1 MKNAKKGFTLVE
13 LLVVIAML
21 AILATVTVVGLTGC
35 IEEAKLSV
43 DLQGVEQMN
52 TALEA
57 ASVTGAPKNFKEFD
71 KILTDAGFNTEEG
84 IRSLVDGYAIYWYK
98 THNVVV
104 LAKDDGTLEGPGYEA
119 DMAADFANDFASK
132 NNIYDLAMCGS
143 KFYVGDA
150 PVGSLQEA
158 LNIGGKINLASDI
171 EIDTMVNVSKDTEL
185 NLNGYS
191 ITSTIASGRP
201 FNVVG
206 NVKFTLNAEDSEV
219 AFGAYG
225 LIAIKGSNQE
235 AITANVVINGGSFEG
250 EMDNGAFIKVVNDA
264 NATVILNNVTYK
276 DNTNLGCT
284 TDVGT
289 DVSYITH
296 MNSGRNCLLDI
307 QVNGGKYDADCGFIA
322 PSGSF
327 ENVTINARGFGIYAI
342 NASIEGCSITTTNIH
357 DVGGHTPAAAVAV
370 SNAGTITVND
380 SVLNAGEDGD
390 ATALYS
396 GKLIEITNSA
406 ITGNH
411 HTYGDSEAS
420 VTVDG
425 VAQELV
431 RS

>member
-1 MKNAKKGFTLVE
+1 MKNTKKGFTLVE

-43 DLQGVEQMN
+43 DMQGVEQMN

-71 KILTDAGFNTEEG
+71 EILTGAGFNTEEG

-119 DMAADFANDFASK
+119 DMAADFAKDFASK

-206 NVKFTLNAEDSEV
+206 NVTFKLNAEDSEV
-219 AFGAYG
+219 TFGAYG

-250 EMDNGAFIKVVNDA
+250 EMDNGAFVKVVNDA

-289 DVSYITH
+289 DVSYISDL
-296 MNSGRNCLLDI
+296 NKGRNCVLDI

-322 PSGSF
+322 SSGSF
-327 ENVTINARGFGIYAI
+327 ENVTINARGFGIYAHS
-342 NASIEGCSITTTNIH
+342 ASIEGCHITTTNIH
-357 DVGGHTPAAAVAV
+357 DVSGNTPAAAIAV

-396 GKLIEITNSA
+396 GKLIEITNST
-406 ITGNH
+406 ITGSH
-411 HTYGDSEAS
+411 HAYGNSEAS